1 MLVTRPQAFIMLL
14 IGAVMFAMI
23 NALPAPKSTDLVTID
38 HSLQLVERLP
48 SRPYWTIR
56 TEQMN
61 AFVVSGTCIAGG
73 CGVAINTVAG
83 GVVEI
88 LVGVIYGI
96 LSFGNNY
103 GPIDA
108 ARDAATGNVRRGLLD
123 LDPLDLLEYT
133 RFLDLVDELGGDND
147 VDELIAFGAGRS
159 NTATM
164 YTAEGPVLAE
174 RKQVIHPVKRDMRNV
189 VRLRTQPRSNGKR
202 QTTYGI
208 EAYYQ
213 EAKEDYEYP
222 PDRGWVQDTG
232 GTIGNQI
239 YDDTLEAN
247 SGDVCIKLV
256 NYLGNT
262 AYTYMKYDGTD
273 DNEQYDQVFGCE
285 NEEYPPE

>member
-1 MLVTRPQAFIMLL
+1 MIVTRSLAMSMFLA
-14 IGAVMFAMI
+14 GVVMFAMI
-23 NALPAPKSTDLVTID
+23 GAIPTPQSTELVTVD
-38 HSLQLVERLP
+38 YSVALVERFP

-61 AFVVSGTCIAGG
+61 AFVVAGTCIAGG
-73 CGVAINTVAG
+73 CGAAINTVAG

-88 LVGVIYGI
+88 FVGVIYGI

-108 ARDAATGNVRRGLLD
+108 ARNAGTGVRRGLLD
-123 LDPLDLLEYT
+123 LDPAVLLEYT
-133 RFLDLVDELGGDND
+133 KFLNLVDELGGNND
-147 VDELIAFGAGRS
+147 IDELISFGSGRS
-159 NTATM
+159 NIATLNTAQ
-164 YTAEGPVLAE
+164 GSILAE
-174 RKQVIHPVKRDMRNV
+174 RKQVVHPVKRDMRSV
-189 VRLRTQPRSNGKR
+189 IRLRTQPRPNGKR

-222 PDRGWVQDTG
+222 PDRGWVQETG
-232 GTIGNQI
+232 GTIGNEI
-239 YDDTLEAN
+239 YYDTLDSN
-247 SGDVCIKLV
+247 SGDVCVKMV

-262 AYTYMKYDGTD
+262 AYTYMKYDGTE

>member
-1 MLVTRPQAFIMLL
+1 MLL

-23 NALPAPKSTDLVTID
+23 DAHPAPKSTDLVAID
-38 HSLQLVERLP
+38 YSVELVERIP

-73 CGVAINTVAG
+73 CGAAINVVAG

-96 LSFGNNY
+96 LSFGNDY

-108 ARDAATGNVRRGLLD
+108 VRDAAAENVRRGLLD
-123 LDPLDLLEYT
+123 LDPSIIGEYNK
-133 RFLDLVDELGGDND
+133 FLDLIDELGGDND
-147 VDELIAFGAGRS
+147 IDELISFGSGRS

-164 YTAEGPVLAE
+164 YTAQGPILAE
-174 RKQVIHPVKRDMRNV
+174 RKQIIHPVKRDMRSV
-189 VRLRTQPRSNGKR
+189 IRLRTAPRPGANGKR

-213 EAKEDYEYP
+213 EAQEEYEYP
-222 PDRGWVQDTG
+222 PDRGWVQETG

-239 YDDTLEAN
+239 HADTVESN
-247 SGDVCIKLV
+247 SGDVCVKLV

-262 AYTYMKYDGTD
+262 AYTYMKYDGTE